1 MAPKANPWLSPK
13 VVTVNSEPNVFAAM
27 SYSVGEIRHLN
38 EGSDKCCIETTLSG
52 LCTVSIK

>member
-1 MAPKANPWLSPK
+1 

-38 EGSDKCCIETTLSG
+38 EGNDKCCIETTLSG